1 MRQLG
6 RSDSRVDL
14 SDANIKPEDA
24 VGGTEWRRHNHCSSD
39 AGEHGAQFSKG
50 LRSGCLKRLRVFGG
64 LRRVVLDR
72 VTRCRNVNQAPGF
85 ARSAAG
91 VTRMMGGFESPVAEP
106 RLIVASWSSTKV
118 LAWQATKEIPPAD
131 CKGVLCSGP
140 VKACRFFDAEVT
152 QAW

>member
-106 RLIVASWSSTKV
+106 RLIVASWSSTKC
-118 LAWQATKEIPPAD
+118 LHGKLRRKFRPRIAR
-131 CKGVLCSGP
+131 
-140 VKACRFFDAEVT
+140 ACCVQGQLRRRFFNAEVT